1 MAKPL
6 IKSLGLLVLLGL
18 FLGGCVEKE
27 LAADPPV
34 SDAPTKVFVANYDE
48 VWRSVQLALRKYPV
62 HLNNIE
68 SGLLETDYIKGDK
81 LFAEPVEDK
90 TKFGMRYKL
99 TIRAV
104 KGKFNDKSAI
114 KIICTKVS
122 EIQRDFFTG
131 YQPIPSNGLEENLV
145 LYRIGRYLEMDHMLS
160 KISAGQN

>member
-1 MAKPL
+1 MGKTSQKAP
-6 IKSLGLLVLLGL
+6 ILVL
-18 FLGGCVEKE
+18 FLCLVQ
-27 LAADPPV
+27 LACAENQVLVDPPV
-34 SDAPTKVFVANYDE
+34 TEPQARVYYSSYDE

-81 LFAEPVEDK
+81 LFSEPIETRAK
-90 TKFGMRYKL
+90 LGMRYRL

-104 KGKFNDKSAI
+104 KGKINDKPAI
-114 KIICTKVS
+114 KIVCTKTP

-131 YQPIPSNGLEENLV
+131 YQPTATDGLEEDLI

-160 KISAGQN
+160 KISAGN

>member
-1 MAKPL
+1 MAKKL
-6 IKSLGLLVLLGL
+6 FKTSVLLSLLGLLFV
-18 FLGGCVEKE
+18 GCVEKE
-27 LAADPPV
+27 LALDPPV
-34 SDAPTKVFVANYDE
+34 TDAPSKVFYANYDE

-104 KGKFNDKSAI
+104 KGKINDKSAI
-114 KIICTKVS
+114 KIICTKVP

-131 YQPIPSNGLEENLV
+131 YQPISSNGLEENLV
-145 LYRIGRYLEMDHMLS
+145 LYRIGRYLEMDYMLS
-160 KISAGQN
+160 KISAGQ